1 MTSQSISTRPPRTG
15 EAIRIL
21 DEAER
26 QILTLPTGKLRVV
39 DVAAALEMSHANVY
53 RFFKNRDDLLDGLVD
68 RWLKDGE
75 ARALAAIEMHSA
87 FGDQLKHVLLSLH
100 VQTRAKIASA
110 PGVIDIYLRALN
122 KRTEAVERH
131 RTFLIGICADILA
144 RGINDGEF
152 AIKTGQIAPALILIE
167 SATRKF
173 THPLL
178 ISESLSEDTPAEA
191 ERVLSFFVEALRSA
205 PQLFSASE
213 RQVT

>member
-87 FGDQLKHVLLSLH
+87 FGDQ
-100 VQTRAKIASA
+100 
-110 PGVIDIYLRALN
+110 
-122 KRTEAVERH
+122 
-131 RTFLIGICADILA
+131 
-144 RGINDGEF
+144 
-152 AIKTGQIAPALILIE
+152 
-167 SATRKF
+167 
-173 THPLL
+173 
-178 ISESLSEDTPAEA
+178 
-191 ERVLSFFVEALRSA
+191 
-205 PQLFSASE
+205 
-213 RQVT
+213 